1 VFVVLKRPAAM
12 QPARY
17 ALRAAPTAPRCA
29 ATPARVPRPARG
41 AAPPGAVAA
50 PERVAAAPPPP
61 AAAAAA
67 AAAAADSDSEAD
79 EAYFGPGA
87 SATRAAAAAAPTGR
101 VLLESAA
108 ELRSTAEHRAWVALT
123 TGLLGAAAAAGLA
136 RVDSPAEAAG
146 VAAAALGAYVF
157 SDLGTG
163 VYHWAVDNYGS
174 GATPLVG
181 GQIAAFQGH
190 HVRPWTITEREFANN
205 VHQVFRPAAAPAAA
219 IAAAAAAGAP
229 PAAAV
234 GAAAFLFLACM
245 SQQFHAWSHMKRSQ
259 LPAVVA
265 AAQDAGVLISRRA
278 HGAHHRAPFEGN
290 YCIVSGLW
298 NGVLDQGGADDAPF
312 RRLERAIF
320 ERTGIAPR
328 CWAAPEDGW
337 EELERP
343 AA

>member
-12 QPARY
+12 QPARG
-17 ALRAAPTAPRCA
+17 ALRAAPSAPRCA
-29 ATPARVPRPARG
+29 ATPARAPRPSRG
-41 AAPPGAVAA
+41 AAPPSAVAA
-50 PERVAAAPPPP
+50 PERVAAVTPPPP

-67 AAAAADSDSEAD
+67 SDSEAD

-87 SATRAAAAAAPTGR
+87 SATRAATPTGR

-108 ELRSTAEHRAWVALT
+108 ELRSTAEHRSWVALT

-146 VAAAALGAYVF
+146 VTAAALGAYVF

-259 LPAVVA
+259 LPGIVA

-298 NGVLDQGGADDAPF
+298 NGVLDQGGAADAPF
-312 RRLERAIF
+312 RRLERVIF
-320 ERTGIAPR
+320 ARTGVAPR

>member
-1 VFVVLKRPAAM
+1 M
-12 QPARY
+12 QPARC
-17 ALRAAPTAPRCA
+17 ALRAAPAAPRCA
-29 ATPARVPRPARG
+29 ATPARAPRPARG
-41 AAPPGAVAA
+41 AAPPAAVAA
-50 PERVAAAPPPP
+50 PERAAPPPP
-61 AAAAAA
+61 AAAAA
-67 AAAAADSDSEAD
+67 SDSEAD

-87 SATRAAAAAAPTGR
+87 SSSSSSRAAAPTPTGR

-136 RVDSPAEAAG
+136 RVDSPAQAAG
-146 VAAAALGAYVF
+146 VAAAALGAYIF

-259 LPAVVA
+259 LPGVVA

-298 NGVLDQGGADDAPF
+298 NPALDQGGAEDAPF

-320 ERTGIAPR
+320 ERTGVAPR